1 MQQAQIAIPQKFHR
15 TLYFRVLVGIFLGVL
30 TGVLFPQTASRM
42 EPLGLGFVKL
52 IKMMIGPIIFFTV
65 VVGIASIGDMR
76 KLGRVG
82 LKSLLY
88 FEVVTTLAL
97 VIGLVVVKMIQP
109 GAGMNVNVATLD
121 AKAIATYANQGH
133 SLSTVDFLMGIIPT
147 TFIGAFS
154 SGEILQVL
162 LLAILVGIAL
172 GAFGAMALTVGK
184 YGLKTL
190 LPLMKLMACV
200 YLTSIAFVFVVLG
213 TIATIHGFS

>member
-1 MQQAQIAIPQKFHR
+1 MQQAQIAVPQKFHK
-15 TLYFRVLVGIFLGVL
+15 TLYFRVLVGILLGVL
-30 TGVLFPQTASRM
+30 TGVFFPQTAAKM

-97 VIGLVVVKMIQP
+97 VIGLIVVKAIQP

-121 AKAIATYANQGH
+121 TRAIAVYANQGH

-162 LLAILVGIAL
+162 LLAILVGRA
-172 GAFGAMALTVGK
+172 
-184 YGLKTL
+184 
-190 LPLMKLMACV
+190 
-200 YLTSIAFVFVVLG
+200 
-213 TIATIHGFS
+213 